1 MAGHMGM
8 GHGRGRMQAGLPK
21 EKTDFKSL
29 AKILVYC
36 RQYIPALIIALVC
49 AVGSTVTTLIGP
61 DKISELTNTIVAGI
75 LTGVDMTE
83 IRRICTGLIT
93 LYGAG
98 ALLHYI
104 QQYITV
110 TVTQKTSR
118 RLRTDIDRKI
128 NRLPLRYFDSNT
140 KGDILSRITN
150 DVDTISQTLAQSAAN
165 LLSAIVL
172 FFGVIIRMYRSNWLL
187 ATITI
192 LTSFIGFIF
201 MAIILGKSQKYF
213 NRKQELLGAMNGQI
227 EEVYTNHKIVQAFGA
242 ADQER
247 SIFDDTNEKLFDSN
261 RNSQFLSGMMMPVM
275 GFVGNLA
282 YVLIFA
288 VGVALIING
297 SSAVTLGTIM
307 AFVIYAKLFSQPLQS
322 FSQAM
327 TGLQQASA
335 AARRVFGMLGEEELS
350 DESGKT
356 GNVENVKGAVKFSH
370 VTFGYSPDKTI
381 IHDFS
386 ADLKPGQKVAIV
398 GPTGAGKTTMVNLL
412 MRFYEV
418 GSGDILIDGVS
429 IKDMKRESVHS
440 LFDMIL
446 QDTWLFSGTI
456 RENLV
461 YNQPEVS
468 DEKLDRVCEAV
479 GLKHFISTLPDGYD
493 TMLNDNLNLSE
504 GQKQQLTIARAM
516 IKDSPLLILDEAT
529 SSVDTRTE
537 LVIQRAM
544 DKLTE
549 NRTSFVIAHRLST
562 IKDADIILVMRDGDI
577 VETGTHNELLGKGG
591 FYAELYNSQ
600 FAAAV

>member
-128 NRLPLRYFDSNT
+128 NRLPLVYFDSNT

-327 TGLQQASA
+327 TGMQQASA

-356 GNVENVKGAVKFSH
+356 VNVENVKGAVKFSH

-562 IKDADIILVMRDGDI
+562 IKDADVILVMRDGDI

>member
-29 AKILVYC
+29 AKIVVYC
-36 RQYIPALIIALVC
+36 KQYIPALIIALVC

-165 LLSAIVL
+165 LMSAIVL

-297 SSAVTLGTIM
+297 SNAVTLGTIM

-356 GNVENVKGAVKFSH
+356 VNVENVKGAVKFSH

-429 IKDMKRESVHS
+429 IKDMKRENVHS

>member
-128 NRLPLRYFDSNT
+128 NRLPLVYFDSNT

-261 RNSQFLSGMMMPVM
+261 RNSQFLSGMMMPIM

-429 IKDMKRESVHS
+429 IKDMKRENVHS

>member
-297 SSAVTLGTIM
+297 SNAVTLGTIM